1 MSALSAV
8 TAAIPRLDGP
18 RNAIRDLWDRLHRL
32 PGGKRL
38 FSRLLGLAAPYTGSM
53 GAQVVD
59 LRHGRSETRLADR
72 RAVRN
77 HLKSIH
83 AVALANLVELTG
95 NVAVAYSIPD
105 DARFIVAGM
114 SVDYVKKARGT
125 ITGVCEVEVPASS
138 ERKEIEVRVS
148 LRDASGDEVARG
160 TLRTLI
166 GPKKSAKD
174 SAKSGKGSAKKS
186 GR

>member
-1 MSALSAV
+1 MPQRALSALSS
-8 TAAIPRLDGP
+8 AIPRLDGP

-38 FSRLLGLAAPYTGSM
+38 FSRLVGLAAPYTGSM

-59 LRHGRSETRLADR
+59 LRHGHADTRLADR

-77 HLKSIH
+77 HLQSIH

-105 DARFIVAGM
+105 DARFIVAGL
-114 SVDYVKKARGT
+114 SVEYVKKARGT
-125 ITGVCEVEVPASS
+125 ITGLCDVQVPSSS
-138 ERKEIEVRVS
+138 ERREIEVRVT
-148 LRDASGDEVARG
+148 LRDAGGAEVARG

-166 GPKKSAKD
+166 GPKKST
-174 SAKSGKGSAKKS
+174 SKGSRSA
-186 GR
+186 